1 MIVQSKLEKKE
12 CPHCW
17 GKKICDCKCCGQR
30 AWYIDFGGKLF
41 RYYESARCRV
51 CGGKGMV

>member
-1 MIVQSKLEKKE
+1 MIQSKSEQKE

-17 GKKICDCKCCGQR
+17 GKKICDCKSCGQR

-41 RYYESARCRV
+41 RYYESGRCRV
-51 CGGKGMV
+51 CGGKGVV